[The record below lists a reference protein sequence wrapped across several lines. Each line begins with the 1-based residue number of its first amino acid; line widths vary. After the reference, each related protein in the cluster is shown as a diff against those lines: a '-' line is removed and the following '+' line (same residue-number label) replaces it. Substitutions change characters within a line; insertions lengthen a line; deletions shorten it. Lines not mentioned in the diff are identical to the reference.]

1 MSRTRNTADLVS
13 LNALNAI
20 SGKVGI
26 GTTARSNQLY
36 VEGNAQIVG
45 VLTATSFVGNGNV
58 NISGISITTSS
69 ASQGAVDT
77 FSATDFRSASYQIQI
92 TRGTEYHV
100 TSLNIVHDGTDVY
113 VTEFGT
119 INTGTTLATFAAD
132 INSGNVRIL
141 ATPTSATSTVF
152 KMYRNLI
159 KA

>member
-77 FSATDFRSASYQIQI
+77 FSATYFRSASYQIQI

>member
-69 ASQGAVDT
+69 SSQGAVDT

-100 TSLNIVHDGTDVY
+100 TSLNVVHDGTDVY

-119 INTGTTLATFAAD
+119 INTGTILATFAAD

-141 ATPTSATSTVF
+141 ATPSSATSPVF

>member
-141 ATPTSATSTVF
+141 ATPSSATSTVF

>member
-69 ASQGAVDT
+69 SSQGAVDT

-100 TSLNIVHDGTDVY
+100 TSLNVVHDGTDVY

-119 INTGTTLATFAAD
+119 INTGTILATFAAD

-141 ATPTSATSTVF
+141 ATPSSATSTVF